1 MSVGDVGG
9 VMNRGTLLGTHLV
22 AVLLPV
28 PLGQG
33 GLAAVILQLVDL
45 DVQDGGD
52 VAGLH
57 PHTQR

>member
-1 MSVGDVGG
+1 MDG
-9 VMNRGTLLGTHLV
+9 GTLLGTHLI

-33 GLAAVILQLVDL
+33 GLAVVLQLVDL

-52 VAGLH
+52 IAGLH